1 MERASTAE
9 TPKPKPKPQAPEE
22 EGGELKEEKRHPLT
36 LSQCMKQLLEQ
47 AEEMM
52 AKAKI
57 SSPTSGDKK
66 KEDKKLECG
75 CTETCSCAKAKEGG
89 SHKEKENAHKTEEK
103 GKKLDCGCTG
113 TCTCPSSSSVQR
125 TASSSSSSSPST
137 KTEKAPDGAKKKE
150 EAQA

>member
-1 MERASTAE
+1 MERAPTAE

-22 EGGELKEEKRHPLT
+22 GGELKEEKCHPLT

-52 AKAKI
+52 SKAKI
-57 SSPTSGDKK
+57 SSPTSSDKK
-66 KEDKKLECG
+66 KEECG
-75 CTETCSCAKAKEGG
+75 CTENCSCAKAKEGG
-89 SHKEKENAHKTEEK
+89 FHKEKENAHKTEEK

-113 TCTCPSSSSVQR
+113 TCACPSSSS
-125 TASSSSSSSPST
+125 SPGT
-137 KTEKAPDGAKKKE
+137 KTEKAPEGAKKKKQ